1 MSSPKEEEKPLD
13 ETRDHEHEH
22 ADGDN
27 DEVRHSVAAGL
38 AAAPS
43 QKSKRGG

>member
-13 ETRDHEHEH
+13 ETRDHEH

-27 DEVRHSVAAGL
+27 DEVRHTVAAGP